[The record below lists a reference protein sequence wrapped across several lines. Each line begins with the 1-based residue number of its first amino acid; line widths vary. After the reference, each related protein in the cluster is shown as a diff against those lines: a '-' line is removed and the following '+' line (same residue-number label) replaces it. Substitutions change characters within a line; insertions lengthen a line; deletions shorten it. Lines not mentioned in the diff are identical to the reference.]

1 MDMILEV
8 RREAKARKDFT
19 TSDSIRDRLKELGVT
34 IKDTKEG
41 TEWSM

>member
-1 MDMILEV
+1 MEHV
-8 RREAKARKDFT
+8 VKR
-19 TSDSIRDRLKELGVT
+19 RDRLKELGVT